1 MSRIRGQELPMYV
14 PLLCCCESA
23 LEHNVDVSAHGGV
36 YDVASDSSDAESIA
50 TSVSYT
56 ESDTSSNISVDI
68 SDLSARACHSPL
80 RMDMIQQ
87 TSRIAIT
94 ANVTSLRR
102 KI

>member
-1 MSRIRGQELPMYV
+1 MYV